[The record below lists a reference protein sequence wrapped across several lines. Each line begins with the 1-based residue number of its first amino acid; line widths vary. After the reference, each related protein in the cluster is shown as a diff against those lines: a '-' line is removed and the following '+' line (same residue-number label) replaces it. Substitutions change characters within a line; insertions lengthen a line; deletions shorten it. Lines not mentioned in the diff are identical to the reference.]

1 LLIRKLLL
9 PLIINLN
16 NMFAKRIFDVFFSLW
31 GIIFILPLL
40 LFISVIIQLDSKG
53 GVIYK
58 QVRVGRNKAV
68 FNLLKFRTMRIGSD
82 KDSLLTIGDHDV
94 RITRFGHFLRKY
106 KLDELPQLINI
117 LKGDMSFVGPR
128 PEVSKYVAL
137 YNHVQMRILTV
148 KPGLTDWASIDYID
162 ESKLLAQSKNPEAF
176 YIEHII
182 PLKVAQNLRY
192 IDNNN
197 LWIDI
202 KIILLTLKSILNK

>member
-1 LLIRKLLL
+1 
-9 PLIINLN
+9 
-16 NMFAKRIFDVFFSLW
+16 
-31 GIIFILPLL
+31 
-40 LFISVIIQLDSKG
+40 
-53 GVIYK
+53 
-58 QVRVGRNKAV
+58 
-68 FNLLKFRTMRIGSD
+68 
-82 KDSLLTIGDHDV
+82 
-94 RITRFGHFLRKY
+94 
-106 KLDELPQLINI
+106 
-117 LKGDMSFVGPR
+117 MSFVGPR

-182 PLKVAQNLRY
+182 PIKVAQNLRY

>member
-1 LLIRKLLL
+1 MK
-9 PLIINLN
+9 
-16 NMFAKRIFDVFFSLW
+16 
-31 GIIFILPLL
+31 
-40 LFISVIIQLDSKG
+40 
-53 GVIYK
+53 
-58 QVRVGRNKAV
+58 
-68 FNLLKFRTMRIGSD
+68 IGSD
-82 KDSLLTIGDHDV
+82 KDNLLTIGDHDV
-94 RITRFGHFLRKY
+94 RITRFGYFLRKY
-106 KLDELPQLINI
+106 KLDELPQLLNI

-182 PLKVAQNLRY
+182 PIKVAQNLRY